1 MPTPSQPSPLNMPT
15 TPTGLAGQLRGVRRT
30 VLQSVLSVLSKAG
43 NSDEKKLEAV
53 REEVLRALDACGPF
67 AADIRMRVRH
77 CTDLEDMWYLRPQ
90 LNGVLTGA
98 LGEEMAAAAM
108 QRITALFVGAGFPV
122 PGGGPP
128 RRR

>member
-1 MPTPSQPSPLNMPT
+1 MSTPSQPVPLNV
-15 TPTGLAGQLRGVRRT
+15 PTGIAGQLRGVRRT

-53 REEVLRALDACGPF
+53 RDEVLRALDACGPS
-67 AADIRMRVRH
+67 AADLHMRVRH

-90 LNGVLTGA
+90 LNGVLQGA

>member
-1 MPTPSQPSPLNMPT
+1 MSTPSQPVPLNV
-15 TPTGLAGQLRGVRRT
+15 PTGIAGQLRGVRRT

-90 LNGVLTGA
+90 LNGVLQGA
-98 LGEEMAAAAM
+98 LGEEMASAAL